1 MRIFVRIECF
11 MGVVSNTHI
20 GGNIMF
26 VIAYDLN
33 IFSLMAL
40 ANGVPILLTN
50 SFTKTRTHSDDVRAW
65 GQRFGPCLIIKKHDL

>member
-20 GGNIMF
+20 DGNIMF

-33 IFSLMAL
+33 IFSLVAL

-50 SFTKTRTHSDDVRAW
+50 SSVHL
-65 GQRFGPCLIIKKHDL
+65 QRHAHIQMTCGPGDNDSVLAL